1 MKGSHGTTILRPIEH
16 RDARCDNV
24 TQPMARILIVDD
36 NMDLGALLA
45 NAFSERGHSV
55 TLHLL
60 GRDALSAVQTTPLD
74 AAIVD
79 LHLPDIRGTE
89 VLAALKAAN
98 VPAVAISGVFRG
110 FVFEHQ
116 MKEEFGAKALVEK
129 PFELASLV
137 LQLESHL
144 PGAVQRPATPV
155 EIPELTLSEEVDVDS
170 AASGP
175 TEAAQA
181 VANEREALARRRGA
195 LADLPFSGRQ
205 VWGAGSNA
213 RPATGQQ
220 RALPSLGPQAAP
232 LKNTSVPRLL
242 AAAHQGKVT
251 GELRLKRGQ
260 VVKVIWLDGGRPV
273 YAASNVAAE
282 RFGRHAVARGI
293 LTADDLLTV
302 QELAAR
308 EQVKTGEAMVRLGL
322 LSVETRS
329 ALLHDQALQI
339 IASTFEWPDGEHQ
352 FITRKVG
359 KPDVLPL
366 AISLPAVLLAGFLRV
381 PLVKLRL
388 RLPVDKMLSPAPD
401 PVFELHQLELTP
413 AQARL
418 VMAADGT
425 KSVEDL
431 VSLAEMEEREALAL
445 LEMLLELRV
454 IEPRAAGQ
462 NKRIV
467 LV

>member
-1 MKGSHGTTILRPIEH
+1 
-16 RDARCDNV
+16 
-24 TQPMARILIVDD
+24 MARILIVDD

-89 VLAALKAAN
+89 VLAALKSAN
-98 VPAVAISGVFRG
+98 VPSVAISGVFRG
-110 FVFEHQ
+110 FIFDHQ
-116 MKEEFGAKALVEK
+116 MKNEFGAKAMIEK
-129 PFELASLV
+129 PFELTSLV
-137 LQLESHL
+137 TLVEGLL
-144 PGAVQRPATPV
+144 PGAIQRPATPV
-155 EIPELTLSEEVDVDS
+155 EPPELALGEDVDVDPV
-170 AASGP
+170 ASG
-175 TEAAQA
+175 TAEAAQA
-181 VANEREALARRRGA
+181 VASEREAMARKRAA
-195 LADLPFSGRQ
+195 LDDLPFSGRK
-205 VWGAGSNA
+205 VWGSGSDA

-220 RALPSLGPQAAP
+220 RAIASLGPQAAP
-232 LKNTSVPRLL
+232 LANTSVPRLL
-242 AAAHQGKVT
+242 AAAHQGKLT

-260 VVKVIWLDGGRPV
+260 VVKVIWLDAGRPI

-282 RFGRHAVARGI
+282 RFGRHAVAKGI

-322 LSVETRS
+322 LSADTRS

-352 FITRKVG
+352 FISRKVG
-359 KPDVLPL
+359 KADVMPL
-366 AISLPAVLLAGFLRV
+366 ALSLPAVMLAGFLRV
-381 PLVKLRL
+381 PLVKLRD
-388 RLPVDKMLSPAPD
+388 RLPRDKMLSPAPD
-401 PVFELHQLELTP
+401 PVFELHQLELSP

-425 KSVEDL
+425 KTVEDL
-431 VSLAEMEEREALAL
+431 VSLADMEEREALAL

-454 IEPRAAGQ
+454 IEPRASSA